1 MKTKLTKTNEED
13 WLQLELIEEP
23 IISQKTIKAI
33 KEKLEEDGTEDLEDE
48 DKKKL
53 KEKKEKSSYDR
64 ITKGL
69 LFIECLDKLKESI
82 ISIECDEK
90 KEVEEYLGK
99 IDSEK
104 LRNLIEEYNEGYG
117 AYIAGE
123 KIKDVVDEKKNEIEL
138 VINMFSNLFGGDD

>member
-1 MKTKLTKTNEED
+1 MKTKLIKTDEEG
-13 WLQLELIEEP
+13 WIQLELIEEP
-23 IISQKTIKAI
+23 IISQKTIKKI
-33 KEKLEEDGTEDLEDE
+33 KKKLEEDGVDDLEDE

-82 ISIECDEK
+82 TSIECDEK

-99 IDSEK
+99 IDSEE

-117 AYIAGE
+117 AYITGE
-123 KIKDVVDEKKNEIEL
+123 KIKDVVDEKKSEIEI
-138 VINMFSNLFGGDD
+138 VINMFSSIFGGDD

>member
-117 AYIAGE
+117 AYITGE
-123 KIKDVVDEKKNEIEL
+123 KIKDVVDEKKSEIEI
-138 VINMFSNLFGGDD
+138 VINMFSSIFGGDD